1 VSRPDENDRV
11 AGANA
16 VLDALQTLL
25 LGGHLL
31 PGATTGYVEGFT
43 VFAEVIDDDGESRW
57 ALATGPHDPFTR
69 TLGHI
74 RTMNL
79 VIEEEALGF
88 WQDQWSEDEP

>member
-1 VSRPDENDRV
+1 MSRPDENDRV

-43 VFAEVIDDDGESRW
+43 VFAEASLHRYRPVFRDYEGRRVRFAAMAMPEDATPRLAVIGTP
-57 ALATGPHDPFTR
+57 A
-69 TLGHI
+69 
-74 RTMNL
+74 
-79 VIEEEALGF
+79 
-88 WQDQWSEDEP
+88 